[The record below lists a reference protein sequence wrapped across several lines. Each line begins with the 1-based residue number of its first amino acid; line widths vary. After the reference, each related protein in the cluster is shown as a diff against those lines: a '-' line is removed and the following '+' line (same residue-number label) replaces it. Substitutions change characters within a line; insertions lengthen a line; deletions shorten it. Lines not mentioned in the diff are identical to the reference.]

1 MVQIKWPAFKQ
12 LFIGCT
18 SLIILIGGLGTW
30 ATQTQI
36 AGAIVAN
43 GKIEVEQ
50 NRQVVQ
56 HPEGGVVVEILV
68 NEGDMVNAGDI
79 LIRLDPSQLAS
90 QLQITEGQLFE
101 LMARRGRLKAE
112 RDGTEKINFDAELI
126 QRAQTNPAI
135 EDQISGQ
142 QRLLKARR
150 ASIAKEIEQLGKR
163 RLQTL
168 DQITGIE
175 AQAIAIDTQINLI
188 QQELSN
194 QKTLL
199 GKGLAQI
206 GKVLTLQREEARLNG
221 IAGELKSERAQAQG
235 RIVEIDLEVL
245 KLENHQREEAISR
258 LRDLRSQELELV
270 EQRRNLQERLTRLDI
285 RAPVSGIV
293 YDMQVFAEKSVIRPA
308 ASILHL
314 VPQDRTLVILAQVEP
329 IHVDELYIN
338 QDVTLRFSA
347 LDANTTPELFGRV
360 TQVSADVFKDESSS
374 LNYYRAEIRLNE
386 GEVTRLPE
394 RTILIPGMPVEAY
407 IRTSDRAPL
416 VYLLKPL
423 TDYFSKAFREV

>member
-12 LFIGCT
+12 LFIGCA

-56 HPEGGVVVEILV
+56 HPEGGVVIEILV

-101 LMARRGRLKAE
+101 HMARRGRLEAE
-112 RDGTEKINFDAELI
+112 RDGTEKINFDNELI
-126 QRAQTNPAI
+126 QRAQTTPAI
-135 EDQISGQ
+135 KDQISGQ

-163 RLQTL
+163 RLQTF

-175 AQAIAIDTQINLI
+175 AQAIAIETQINLI

-206 GKVLTLQREEARLNG
+206 GKVLTLQREEARLYG
-221 IAGELKSERAQAQG
+221 LAGELKSERAQAQG
-235 RIVEIDLEVL
+235 RIIEIDLEVL
-245 KLENHQREEAISR
+245 KLENYQREEAISH

-270 EQRRNLQERLTRLDI
+270 EQRRNLKERLTRLDI

-293 YDMQVFAEKSVIRPA
+293 YDMQVFAEQSVIRPA

-314 VPQDRTLVILAQVEP
+314 VPQDRTLVIMAQVEP

-347 LDANTTPELFGRV
+347 LDASITPELFGRV
-360 TQVSADVFKDESSS
+360 AQVSADVFNDEISS

-386 GEVTRLPE
+386 GEAARLPE
-394 RTILIPGMPVEAY
+394 KTILIPGMPVEAY
-407 IRTSDRAPL
+407 IRTSERAPL

-423 TDYFSKAFREV
+423 TDYFSKAFR